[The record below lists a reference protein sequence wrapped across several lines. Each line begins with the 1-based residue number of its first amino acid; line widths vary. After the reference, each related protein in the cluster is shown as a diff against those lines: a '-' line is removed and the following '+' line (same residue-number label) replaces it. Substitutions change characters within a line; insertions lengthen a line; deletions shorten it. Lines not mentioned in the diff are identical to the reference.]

1 MTKEQADKLLLYIA
15 EIDKILK
22 EHLALRKKKV
32 NKFFEILNKPWIWF
46 WAIVATVLIL
56 GGSLADLS
64 WLGNVGGK

>member
-22 EHLALRKKKV
+22 EHLILRKKKV
-32 NKFFEILNKPWIWF
+32 NKFFEVLSKPWFWF

-64 WLGNVGGK
+64 WLGNVGGN